1 MTAARRPSDRLAP
14 SRRALSAR
22 HAGRLAL
29 SAALLGLL
37 AAPAAAEIVETEHH
51 AADLSRVAGPLEHPW
66 AVAVLPDGAMLVTE
80 RPGRLRLIV
89 DGALLDE
96 PVAGVP
102 DVRAGGQGGLLD
114 VVLDPDFAGNNLVY
128 LAYSEAGDGG
138 AGTAVAR
145 GRLVRSADGARLEDV
160 EVIFRQA
167 PKVGGSSHFGARLV
181 FAPDGKLFIGL
192 GDRQQ
197 RERAQ
202 DLSVTIGKLVR
213 INADGSIPDDNP
225 FIGQDGARPEI
236 WSYGHRNIQAAA
248 LDPATSDIVTIE
260 HGARGGD
267 EVNRPARGKNYGWP
281 VITHGVDYSGEPI
294 GIGRSAP
301 GMEQPVYQWTPSIAP
316 SGMAFYSGTAFPEW
330 NGDLFVGALR
340 GQMLVR
346 LDIENGKVVGEERLL
361 ENQIGRIRDV
371 RQGPDGSVLLLTDA
385 GNGALWRLAPAAT
398 D

>member
-1 MTAARRPSDRLAP
+1 MTAA
-14 SRRALSAR
+14 
-22 HAGRLAL
+22 RLAL
-29 SAALLGLL
+29 SASL
-37 AAPAAAEIVETEHH
+37 AALVTAPALAETVDTERHSVTLERL
-51 AADLSRVAGPLEHPW
+51 AEPLEHPW
-66 AVAVLPDGAMLVTE
+66 GLAVLPDGAMLVTE
-80 RPGRLRLIV
+80 RPGRLRLVV
-89 DGALLDE
+89 DGVLQPE

-114 VVLDPDFAGNNLVY
+114 VVIDPNFAGNRMVY
-128 LAYSEAGDGG
+128 LAFSEAGEGG

-145 GRLVRSADGARLEDV
+145 GRLTRDGATARLDDV

-197 RERAQ
+197 RELAQ

-213 INADGSIPDDNP
+213 INADGSVPQDNP
-225 FIGQDGARPEI
+225 FVGREGARPEI

-267 EVNRPARGKNYGWP
+267 EVNTPEAGRNYGWP
-281 VITHGVDYSGEPI
+281 VITHGVDYSGAPI
-294 GIGRSAP
+294 GIGKAAE
-301 GMEQPVYQWTPSIAP
+301 GMEQPDYQWTPSIAP
-316 SGMAFYSGTAFPEW
+316 SGMAFYTGTAFPEW

-346 LDIENGKVVGEERLL
+346 LDVEGGRIVGEERML
-361 ENQIGRIRDV
+361 EGTIGRIRDV
-371 RQGPDGSVLLLTDA
+371 RQGPDGSLLILTDA
-385 GNGALWRLAPAAT
+385 GDGALWRLSPAVT

>member
-1 MTAARRPSDRLAP
+1 MTAA
-14 SRRALSAR
+14 
-22 HAGRLAL
+22 RLAL
-29 SAALLGLL
+29 SASLAALLT
-37 AAPAAAEIVETEHH
+37 APALADIVETERH
-51 AADLSRVAGPLEHPW
+51 SVNVQRIAGPLEHPW
-66 AVAVLPDGAMLVTE
+66 SVAVLPDGAMLVTE
-80 RPGRLRLIV
+80 RPGRLRLVV
-89 DGALLDE
+89 DGELQSE
-96 PVAGVP
+96 PVSGVP

-114 VVLDPDFAGNNLVY
+114 VILDPDFAGNRMIY

-145 GRLVRSADGARLEDV
+145 GRLTRDGATARLDDV
-160 EVIFRQA
+160 EVIFRQV

-202 DLSVTIGKLVR
+202 DLSTTIGKLVR

-225 FIGQDGARPEI
+225 FVDQEGALPEI

-248 LDPATSDIVTIE
+248 LDPSTSDVVTIE

-267 EVNRPARGKNYGWP
+267 EINYPEVGKNYGWP

-294 GIGRSAP
+294 GVGKAAE
-301 GMEQPVYQWTPSIAP
+301 GMEQPIYQWTPSIAP
-316 SGMAFYSGTAFPEW
+316 SGMAYYTGTAFPEW

-346 LDIENGKVVGEERLL
+346 LDVEGDRVVGEERLL
-361 ENQIGRIRDV
+361 EGEIGRIRDV
-371 RQGPDGSVLLLTDA
+371 RQGPDGSLLLLTDA
-385 GNGALWRLAPAAT
+385 GDGALWRLSPAAT

>member
-1 MTAARRPSDRLAP
+1 MTAA
-14 SRRALSAR
+14 
-22 HAGRLAL
+22 RLAL
-29 SAALLGLL
+29 SASLAALLT
-37 AAPAAAEIVETEHH
+37 APALAEVVETEHH
-51 AADLSRVAGPLEHPW
+51 SMTVERLAGPLEHPW
-66 AVAVLPDGAMLVTE
+66 SVAVLPDGAMLVTE

-89 DGALLDE
+89 DGELQSE
-96 PVAGVP
+96 PISGVP

-114 VVLDPDFAGNNLVY
+114 VVLDPDFAGNRMIY
-128 LAYSEAGDGG
+128 LAFSEAGEGG

-145 GRLVRSADGARLEDV
+145 GRLTRDGATARLDDV
-160 EVIFRQA
+160 EVIFQQV

-202 DLSVTIGKLVR
+202 DLSTTIGKLVR

-225 FIGQDGARPEI
+225 FVGQEGALPEI

-248 LDPATSDIVTIE
+248 LDPSTSDVVAIE

-267 EVNRPARGKNYGWP
+267 EINYPEVGKNYGWP

-294 GIGRSAP
+294 GVGKAAE
-301 GMEQPVYQWTPSIAP
+301 GMEQPIYQWTPSIAP
-316 SGMAFYSGTAFPEW
+316 SGMAYYTGTAFPEW

-346 LDIENGKVVGEERLL
+346 LDIEGDRVVGEERLL
-361 ENQIGRIRDV
+361 EGTIGRIRDV
-371 RQGPDGSVLLLTDA
+371 RQGPDGSLLVLTDA
-385 GNGALWRLAPAAT
+385 GDGALWRLTPAVT

>member
-1 MTAARRPSDRLAP
+1 MTAA
-14 SRRALSAR
+14 
-22 HAGRLAL
+22 RLAL
-29 SAALLGLL
+29 SASLAALLT
-37 AAPAAAEIVETEHH
+37 APALAEVVETEHH
-51 AADLSRVAGPLEHPW
+51 SMTVERLAGPLEHPW
-66 AVAVLPDGAMLVTE
+66 SVAVLPDGAMLVTE

-89 DGALLDE
+89 DGELQSE
-96 PVAGVP
+96 PVSGVP

-114 VVLDPDFAGNNLVY
+114 VVLDPDFAGNRMIY
-128 LAYSEAGDGG
+128 LAFSEAGEGG

-145 GRLVRSADGARLEDV
+145 GRLTRDGATARLDDV
-160 EVIFRQA
+160 EVIFQQV
-167 PKVGGSSHFGARLV
+167 PKVSGTSHFGARLV

-202 DLSVTIGKLVR
+202 DLSTTIGKLVR

-225 FIGQDGARPEI
+225 FVGQEGALPEI

-248 LDPATSDIVTIE
+248 LDPSTSDVVAIE

-267 EVNRPARGKNYGWP
+267 EINYPEVGKNYGWP

-294 GIGRSAP
+294 GVGKAAE
-301 GMEQPVYQWTPSIAP
+301 GMEQPIYQWTPSIAP
-316 SGMAFYSGTAFPEW
+316 SGMAYYTGTAFPEW

-346 LDIENGKVVGEERLL
+346 LDIEGDRVVGEERLL
-361 ENQIGRIRDV
+361 EGTIGRIRDV
-371 RQGPDGSVLLLTDA
+371 RQAPDGSLLVLTDA
-385 GNGALWRLAPAAT
+385 GDGALWRLTPAVT

>member
-1 MTAARRPSDRLAP
+1 MTAA
-14 SRRALSAR
+14 
-22 HAGRLAL
+22 RLAL
-29 SAALLGLL
+29 SASLAALLT
-37 AAPAAAEIVETEHH
+37 APAFAEIVETEQHSMTVER
-51 AADLSRVAGPLEHPW
+51 LAGPLEHPW
-66 AVAVLPDGAMLVTE
+66 SVAVLPDGAMLVTE
-80 RPGRLRLIV
+80 RPGRLRLVV
-89 DGALLDE
+89 DGELQSE
-96 PVAGVP
+96 PVSGVP

-114 VVLDPDFAGNNLVY
+114 VVLDPDFAGNRMIY
-128 LAYSEAGDGG
+128 LAYSEAGEGG

-145 GRLVRSADGARLEDV
+145 GRLARDGATARLEDV
-160 EVIFRQA
+160 EVIFRQV

-202 DLSVTIGKLVR
+202 DLSTTIGKLVR

-225 FIGQDGARPEI
+225 FVGQEGALPEI

-248 LDPATSDIVTIE
+248 LDPSTSDVVAIE

-267 EVNRPARGKNYGWP
+267 EINYPEVGKNYGWP

-294 GIGRSAP
+294 GVGKAAE
-301 GMEQPVYQWTPSIAP
+301 GMEQPIYQWTPSIAP
-316 SGMAFYSGTAFPEW
+316 SGMAYYTGTAFPEW

-346 LDIENGKVVGEERLL
+346 LDIEGDRVVGEERLL
-361 ENQIGRIRDV
+361 EGEIGRIRDV
-371 RQGPDGSVLLLTDA
+371 RQGPDGSLLVLTDA
-385 GNGALWRLAPAAT
+385 GDGALWRLSPAAV